1 MIGLSAVFHGLA
13 LISAPGN
20 GFRTQLPDQ
29 EIQFVQNLK
38 MIKVGTAPQKT
49 APGTPIEKKVVE
61 KIVEHTTEIPSIEEA
76 VEAEE
81 AAAHEAAPRDGGA
94 EEGDGSH
101 DEEAQKGGGGEGW
114 ETEGVPEGGTMTDRE
129 HEALLAYI
137 KDFIEKNLVYPQ
149 MARRRNVEGV
159 VGVSFEIER
168 NGGITAITVDRSSG
182 SSILD
187 NAAMSLVNRIRLLEN
202 VTVKRKLVLMVN
214 IEYKL
219 TE

>member
-1 MIGLSAVFHGLA
+1 
-13 LISAPGN
+13 
-20 GFRTQLPDQ
+20 
-29 EIQFVQNLK
+29 
-38 MIKVGTAPQKT
+38 
-49 APGTPIEKKVVE
+49 
-61 KIVEHTTEIPSIEEA
+61 
-76 VEAEE
+76 
-81 AAAHEAAPRDGGA
+81 
-94 EEGDGSH
+94 
-101 DEEAQKGGGGEGW
+101 
-114 ETEGVPEGGTMTDRE
+114 MTDRE
-129 HEALLAYI
+129 YEALLAYI

-168 NGGITAITVDRSSG
+168 DGGIAAIAVDHSSG

-202 VTVKRKLVLMVN
+202 VTIKRKLVLRVN